1 MEGTNQQVVVTV
13 KGQSRT
19 VAQALALETAQE
31 MGADAAN
38 LPSFINVEA
47 PAPKAVRGKT
57 IDEAGKARSIADRAA
72 AEAAGYTMQE
82 TVSYAPRGTMVVD
95 GGVDRARESYD
106 EWKAMPITTVA
117 CEKLVN
123 QRIAEEDRR
132 DVEGSSK
139 DFKLDDLGRVIGL
152 PCPSPAED
160 YSHKLSTR
168 AIKSLCS
175 RLGSGGGQYLA
186 TEVSPQLLAANL
198 REQIA
203 RKPGVDLTLR
213 TRNSGGGREVFGV
226 VSQKYHAFD
235 ADQIARS
242 VGRALP
248 PDMHG
253 HVSYDGYRTRIE
265 GFLQSTVQP
274 ENFVAGEH
282 FRAGVVVTS
291 DDAGGGG
298 ISVRGMILQNLCLNL
313 LILDESWVN
322 FGRFIHIGR
331 KTITL
336 EDRVEAAVKAASAS
350 LDHFREAWGYAA
362 RENAI
367 VDGGVQLLRDVAMA
381 CLFRGILNK
390 ELVAL
395 PGKVEDRVPQLV
407 QAWKLDESS
416 ATSTVPT
423 SKAAVVNAFTRL
435 AHTDGGLDA
444 WTQDEVSR
452 DAANLLHLDKFPSDP
467 GKTAKAA

>member
-1 MEGTNQQVVVTV
+1 MEATMNEAQVKVTV
-13 KGQSRT
+13 AGQSRT
-19 VAQALALETAQE
+19 VAKALALDTAAE
-31 MGADAAN
+31 MGASATN
-38 LPSFINVEA
+38 LPTFEDL
-47 PAPKAVRGKT
+47 APKAVRGVT
-57 IDEAGKARSIADRAA
+57 VDGDGKARSETDRAA
-72 AEAAGYTMQE
+72 AEAAGYKTAE
-82 TVSYAPRGTMVVD
+82 TVYARGTMVNAT
-95 GGVDRARESYD
+95 GVANARASYA
-106 EWKAMPITTVA
+106 EWKAMPQTTKA
-117 CEKLVN
+117 CEALEAQV
-123 QRIAEEDRR
+123 QAEDRR
-132 DVEGSSK
+132 DVEARSG
-139 DFKLDDLGRVIGL
+139 DVKLDDLGRVIGL

-160 YSHKLSTR
+160 YSHRLSTR

-186 TEVSPQLLAANL
+186 NEVSGPLLAANL
-198 REQIA
+198 REQLA
-203 RKPGVDLTLR
+203 KTPAVDLTLR
-213 TRNSGGGREVFGV
+213 TRVRGGGREVFGV

-242 VGRALP
+242 VGRAMP
-248 PDMHG
+248 SDVRG

-265 GFLQSTVQP
+265 GLLQSTVQP
-274 ENFVAGEH
+274 ENFVAGEF

-298 ISVRGMILQNLCLNL
+298 ITVMGMVLQNLCLNL
-313 LILDESWVN
+313 IILDESWQN

-336 EDRVEAAVKAASAS
+336 EERIEASVKAAAAS
-350 LDHFREAWGYAA
+350 LDHFRQVWGYAA

-367 VDGGVQLLRDVAMA
+367 DDGGQQLMRDVAMA
-381 CLFRGILNK
+381 GLFRGILNK

-423 SKAAVVNAFTRL
+423 SRAAVVNAFTRL

-444 WTQDEVSR
+444 WTQDEISR
-452 DAANLLHLDKFPSDP
+452 DAANLLHLKSFPFDA
-467 GKTAKAA
+467 GKAAKAA